1 MKKKIIIIILL
12 FFGLLFGTVMTY
24 SFFNNDTTAVGDQE
38 IAKFVFESS
47 KSDHIDIS
55 LVDLKPGDTEN
66 YLFSVTN
73 KDTSIR
79 SDVTIN
85 YQISISTYHFM
96 PLDIK
101 LYNINSGETLVLTC
115 DESYSRD
122 SNNNLVCNTPI
133 EEIAYSS
140 DGVDN
145 YKLVV
150 SFPSQYNSVEYA
162 DLVDYLSLNI
172 RSWQKTS

>member
-73 KDTSIR
+73 KDTGIR

-85 YQISISTYHFM
+85 YQISVSTYHFM

-101 LYNINSGETLVLTC
+101 LYNTNSGETLVLICLPMPAMYVLRVRRVLQDT
-115 DESYSRD
+115 DTLEMLKSIG
-122 SNNNLVCNTPI
+122 TPI
-133 EEIAYSS
+133 SMLERTIA
-140 DGVDN
+140 
-145 YKLVV
+145 V
-150 SFPSQYNSVEYA
+150 S
-162 DLVDYLSLNI
+162 I
-172 RSWQKTS
+172 RRLLLARRMA